1 MTTTTSFGVTGMTCG
16 HCVSTVT
23 RALSDLSRTVSVD
36 VTLVPGGESHVTVV
50 TEAPL
55 SRDSV
60 DAAVDEAGYEVA
72 WP

>member
-16 HCVSTVT
+16 HCVSAVT

-36 VTLVPGGESHVTVV
+36 VTLVPGCESRVTVV

-55 SRDSV
+55 SRDAV
-60 DAAVDEAGYEVA
+60 DAAVDAAGYEVA
-72 WP
+72 WL